1 MGVRFPH
8 RPRKGNGRSRKRP
21 IKTTKMTLIRKPH
34 EITVPK
40 TLKCLI
46 YGQAGTGK
54 TTLALSAPSPLLL
67 DFDGG
72 AKRLNAKHAVDT
84 VQITSMAD
92 CDAVLRE
99 DLSAYE
105 TIVVDTV
112 GKMIDF
118 IISDVCK
125 GRLPQLRD
133 WGAINNRFTAFC
145 HELSRL
151 NKNII
156 FVAHRDNR
164 KEGDNNVFIPAI
176 REKNYNS
183 IVTELDLMGY
193 LESRDN
199 RRVITFD
206 FSDRNDGKNTCDLPH
221 MMPVTTLTDNVA
233 NDFFTKEILSKYV
246 AKTQKAEDVKKQY
259 FAVVQQIKDD
269 LELVSDAE
277 TMTLFAKNMKSFAHV
292 GGSREVARTLA
303 KAKAQELGLVY
314 NATNNSY
321 EQANA

>member
-1 MGVRFPH
+1 
-8 RPRKGNGRSRKRP
+8 
-21 IKTTKMTLIRKPH
+21 MTLIRKPH
-34 EITVPK
+34 EIDVPK

-54 TTLALSAPSPLLL
+54 TTLALSAPKPLLL

-84 VQITSMAD
+84 VQITCMAD

-118 IISDVCK
+118 IIVDVCK
-125 GRLPQLRD
+125 GRLPQIKD
-133 WGAINNRFTAFC
+133 WNAINNRFTIFC
-145 HELSRL
+145 HELSCL

-176 REKNYNS
+176 REKNYNA

-199 RRVITFD
+199 KRVITFD

-221 MMPVTTLTDNVA
+221 KIQIATLTDSTP
-233 NDFFTKEILSKYV
+233 NDFFTKEILSKHI
-246 AKTQKAEDVKKQY
+246 AKTQKAEEVKRKY
-259 FAVVQQIKDD
+259 FATIQQIKDD

-277 TMTLFAKNMKSFAHV
+277 TMTLFAKNMKSFPHV
-292 GGSREVARTLA
+292 GGSLEVARALTRA
-303 KAKAQELGLVY
+303 KARELNLSY
-314 NATNNSY
+314 NATTDSY
-321 EQANA
+321 EQANV

>member
-1 MGVRFPH
+1 
-8 RPRKGNGRSRKRP
+8 
-21 IKTTKMTLIRKPH
+21 MTLIRKPH
-34 EITVPK
+34 EIVVPR

-72 AKRLNAKHAVDT
+72 AKRLNKSHQVDT
-84 VQITSMAD
+84 VQITCMGD
-92 CDAVLRE
+92 CWAVLRE

-118 IISDVCK
+118 IVDDVCK
-125 GRLPQLRD
+125 NRPPQIRD
-133 WGAINNRFTAFC
+133 WSTINNHFTSFC
-145 HELSRL
+145 RQLNAL
-151 NKNII
+151 NKNVV

-176 REKNYNS
+176 REKNYNA

-199 RRVITFD
+199 QRVITFD
-206 FSDRNDGKNTCDLPH
+206 FSDRNDGKNTCNLPRYINIPTIVDAQGH
-221 MMPVTTLTDNVA
+221 ASVNNFLTTSIFAPYVEQQNKSEEEKRQYLDVMGQIKEELEMVNDADTMNLFVA
-233 NDFFTKEILSKYV
+233 NINK
-246 AKTQKAEDVKKQY
+246 
-259 FAVVQQIKDD
+259 
-269 LELVSDAE
+269 
-277 TMTLFAKNMKSFAHV
+277 FAHV
-292 GGSREVARTLA
+292 GSSKAASKSLITD
-303 KAKAQELGLVY
+303 KAKELGLVF
-314 NATNNSY
+314 NKQTKQY
-321 EQANA
+321 EQPAA